1 MKKLRSIVMTTLLFA
16 GCSGMTA
23 DLQQASARSIG
34 DPNPDDVKVANVER
48 TARSATWD
56 IATSQGSYKCKGSD
70 LLKVVECVK
79 Q

>member
-1 MKKLRSIVMTTLLFA
+1 MNKFRYMVMTALLFS

-23 DLQQASARSIG
+23 ELQQASARSIG
-34 DPNPDDVKVANVER
+34 THNPDDVKVANVER
-48 TARSATWD
+48 SARSATWD
-56 IATSQGSYKCKGSD
+56 VATSKGIYKCRGTD

>member
-1 MKKLRSIVMTTLLFA
+1 MATLLFS

-23 DLQQASARSIG
+23 ELQQASARSIG
-34 DPNPDDVKVANVER
+34 DANADELQVANVER
-48 TARSATWD
+48 SSRATTWD
-56 IATSQGSYKCKGSD
+56 IVSSQGSYKCRGTD